1 MSANFFLKSLALKKQ
16 LFLCCRL
23 GFTVREEDIL
33 TPALA
38 MAALIRQHH
47 LRPHLLVHP
56 DVMEDLGV
64 QGDQGDQEDPNCVVV
79 GDAGQGFNF
88 DSLNRCSGL
97 CSAGKWWWCGAPC

>member
-1 MSANFFLKSLALKKQ
+1 M
-16 LFLCCRL
+16 
-23 GFTVREEDIL
+23 REEDIL

-88 DSLNRCSGL
+88 DSLNRCWGSVVHYYSGD
-97 CSAGKWWWCGAPC
+97 